1 MDVDFLKALS
11 IASRENMQF
20 CIIKKNSSTQ
30 LYTNIEAEYK
40 HLEEVPSGSFVTGF
54 QSYDSKSG
62 HWYKWKDVQYFSLQ
76 KDIDYI
82 NNYLDDSTD
91 LIWQTNMSDKEFIT
105 KCGQIIGDTERGNYF
120 LINLTR
126 KLYIDKIVDPIKVA
140 IQSIFDHECEFRF
153 FHYSPSFSYLS
164 LSPERFIS
172 IKNNQILSQPIK
184 GTAQT
189 YDELNNNEKDHEEN
203 TMVVDL
209 VRSDLARVCRPGTIK
224 VVDFHKITAH
234 PGLVQMNSS
243 IIGTLEDNFDIKKCI
258 LELMPIASVTGTP
271 KPRVLKVIDDYEN
284 NDRGLYCGA
293 LGWIDLEKN
302 ECDLSVAIRGIE
314 FQNNKTTIGV
324 GSGIT
329 SRSISEEE
337 FKETQLKAKRLQ
349 LLVEKAEK
357 CTPTNV
363 FTSIFIKDIHFA
375 FGYHHHINRLINSI
389 KFYEI
394 PIDESTIKA
403 AIIEYLKKSN
413 IIAGQLKL
421 TIDMNGLISI
431 QSNTVKESFEKFRVL
446 GISVDSIEDLEIR
459 SPQVIKTYPRKQYLE
474 LMRQGQLLAT
484 GTIDESIIVVSG
496 KITESTRS
504 NVFIRKDNKILTPLL
519 GTNVIDGIFR
529 QIIFEQFS
537 NTELTLIEKDI
548 FVEELE
554 CIDELILVNAL
565 RGVSSITKID
575 SQLFPNLNKFIP
587 GLPILELELE
597 RIFHDN
603 LISIFNECE

>member
-1 MDVDFLKALS
+1 MW
-11 IASRENMQF
+11 
-20 CIIKKNSSTQ
+20 
-30 LYTNIEAEYK
+30 
-40 HLEEVPSGSFVTGF
+40 SFR
-54 QSYDSKSG
+54 
-62 HWYKWKDVQYFSLQ
+62 
-76 KDIDYI
+76 
-82 NNYLDDSTD
+82 LD
-91 LIWQTNMSDKEFIT
+91 W
-105 KCGQIIGDTERGNYF
+105 
-120 LINLTR
+120 
-126 KLYIDKIVDPIKVA
+126 
-140 IQSIFDHECEFRF
+140 FR
-153 FHYSPSFSYLS
+153 
-164 LSPERFIS
+164 
-172 IKNNQILSQPIK
+172 
-184 GTAQT
+184 
-189 YDELNNNEKDHEEN
+189 
-203 TMVVDL
+203 
-209 VRSDLARVCRPGTIK
+209 
-224 VVDFHKITAH
+224 
-234 PGLVQMNSS
+234 
-243 IIGTLEDNFDIKKCI
+243 
-258 LELMPIASVTGTP
+258 
-271 KPRVLKVIDDYEN
+271 
-284 NDRGLYCGA
+284 
-293 LGWIDLEKN
+293 KN